1 MHPAGCATYLTH
13 LATSSPMHERDLL
26 THVQE
31 RIEFAEGLQH
41 VEAYMGCMPLANTCT
56 CNMHMQ
62 HAHAHAHVSK
72 QQR

>member
-1 MHPAGCATYLTH
+1 MRDLTYLTH

-31 RIEFAEGLQH
+31 RIEFTEGLQH

-56 CNMHMQ
+56 CTCTCTCNMHM
-62 HAHAHAHVSK
+62 HMHT
-72 QQR
+72 

>member
-1 MHPAGCATYLTH
+1 
-13 LATSSPMHERDLL
+13 MHERDLL

-56 CNMHMQ
+56 CTCTCTCNMHM
-62 HAHAHAHVSK
+62 HMHT
-72 QQR
+72 

>member
-13 LATSSPMHERDLL
+13 LVASSLEHERDLL
-26 THVQE
+26 AHVQE

-56 CNMHMQ
+56 CTCTCTCNMHM
-62 HAHAHAHVSK
+62 HMHT
-72 QQR
+72 